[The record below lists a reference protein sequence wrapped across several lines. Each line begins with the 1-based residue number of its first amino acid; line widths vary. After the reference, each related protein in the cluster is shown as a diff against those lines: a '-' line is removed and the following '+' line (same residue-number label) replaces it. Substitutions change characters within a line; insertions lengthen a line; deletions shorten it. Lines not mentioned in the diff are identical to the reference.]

1 MIYLDNNATTRPCEG
16 AVAAARDAMGRAW
29 ANPSSLHRAG
39 QEARAIIENA
49 RRDAAELVGAKP
61 TKVIFT
67 GSCTEA
73 IDLAVRSEVSHWRAG
88 GERPRV
94 VCSSVEHS
102 AVIELLRHLDT
113 AGEIAL
119 DTIGVTREGVYDESE
134 IEARIADGTR
144 LVCVQSAN
152 NEAGA
157 IQPIDPVARRCE
169 RVGARLLIDAAQ
181 WAGKMPGCARDM
193 NTDDSACAADY
204 IAFSP
209 HKFHGVKGVGVL
221 IAREPNRLRARLIG
235 SQESE
240 KRGGTE
246 NVPGIAAA
254 AAACRE
260 ASEWL
265 RDPSRAARCASL
277 RDEFERAILEG
288 CPFASVNGPE
298 PARRLWNTINIRFD
312 GVHAEPMLMSLSERG
327 VAASA
332 GSACS
337 SGSVEPSHILLAMGL
352 SEGEAMSSVRFSISR
367 ETTREELVQAAGV
380 VVETA
385 RAIRR

>member
-16 AVAAARDAMGRAW
+16 SAAAAREAMERAW

-39 QEARAIIENA
+39 QGARAIVENS
-49 RRDAAELVGAKP
+49 RRDVAELAGAKP
-61 TKVIFT
+61 TQVIFT

-73 IDLAVRSEVSHWRAG
+73 IDLAVRSEVFRWRTR

-94 VCSSVEHS
+94 ACSPVEHS
-102 AVIELLRHLDT
+102 AVIELLRHLDR
-113 AGEIAL
+113 AGEVAL
-119 DTIGVTREGVYDESE
+119 DLIGVTREGVYDEGE
-134 IEARIADGTR
+134 VEARVADGTR
-144 LVCVQSAN
+144 LVCAQSAN
-152 NEAGA
+152 NETGV
-157 IQPIDPVARRCE
+157 IQPVDLVARRCDQ
-169 RVGARLLIDAAQ
+169 VGARLLIDAAQ
-181 WAGKMPGCARDM
+181 WVGKMPGCARGINADGALR
-193 NTDDSACAADY
+193 SADY

-221 IAREPNRLRARLIG
+221 VAREPSRLTARLIG

-254 AAACRE
+254 GAACRA
-260 ASEWL
+260 ASDWL
-265 RDPSRAARCASL
+265 GDPARAARCASL
-277 RDEFERAILEG
+277 RDEFERAILG
-288 CPFASVNGPE
+288 DCPFASVNGPE
-298 PARRLWNTINIRFD
+298 AARRLWNTVNIRFA
-312 GVHAEPMLMSLSERG
+312 GVHAEPMLMGLSERG

-337 SGSVEPSHILLAMGL
+337 SGSVEPSHILLAMRL

-367 ETTREELVQAAGV
+367 ETTRDELVQAAGIV
-380 VVETA
+380 VDTA